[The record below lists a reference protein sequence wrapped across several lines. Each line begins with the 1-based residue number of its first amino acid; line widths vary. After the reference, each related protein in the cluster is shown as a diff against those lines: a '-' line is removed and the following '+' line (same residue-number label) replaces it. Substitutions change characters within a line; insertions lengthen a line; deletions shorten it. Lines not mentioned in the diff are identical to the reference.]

1 MSGLK
6 IGLGNGIR
14 ADRVDKPLLL
24 RMKEVGFSYVA
35 FGVEAGNNKV
45 LKALNK
51 GETIEKLR
59 KE

>member
-35 FGVEAGNNKV
+35 FGVEA
-45 LKALNK
+45 
-51 GETIEKLR
+51 E
-59 KE
+59 